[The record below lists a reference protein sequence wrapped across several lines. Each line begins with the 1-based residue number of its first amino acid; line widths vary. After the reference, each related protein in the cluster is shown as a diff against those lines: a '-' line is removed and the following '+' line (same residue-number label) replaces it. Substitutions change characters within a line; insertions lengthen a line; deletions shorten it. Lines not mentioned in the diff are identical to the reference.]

1 MARAFFGSIWSF
13 LKFIWSSIIIVTIVQ
28 ASIALA
34 SDDNYRNQL
43 VKTTG
48 TVLSWIISHPWSW
61 IALIIFAVIT
71 PISGLLAW
79 AAKTRDENIKQL
91 KRDYKLETQVY
102 RVRVVE

>member
-1 MARAFFGSIWSF
+1 MARALFGSIWSF

-61 IALIIFAVIT
+61 VALIIFAVIT

-91 KRDYKLETQVY
+91 KTDYKLETQVY

>member
-61 IALIIFAVIT
+61 IALLIFAVIT
-71 PISGLLAW
+71 PVSGLLAW
-79 AAKTRDENIKQL
+79 AAKTRDERIKEL
-91 KRDYKLETQVY
+91 KRNFERENQVY
-102 RVRVVE
+102 RVRAVD